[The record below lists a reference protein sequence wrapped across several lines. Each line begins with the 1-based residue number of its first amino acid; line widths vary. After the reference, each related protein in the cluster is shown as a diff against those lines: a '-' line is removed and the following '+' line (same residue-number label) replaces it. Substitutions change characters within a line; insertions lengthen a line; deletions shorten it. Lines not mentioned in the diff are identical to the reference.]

1 MFFSD
6 HELQVELIQKGVSMK
21 FIHSVICI
29 EKDSNDVSV
38 RNHFLTSESKVLN
51 I

>member
-1 MFFSD
+1 
-6 HELQVELIQKGVSMK
+6 MK
-21 FIHSVICI
+21 FIHSVICA

-38 RNHFLTSESKVLN
+38 RNHFLISELKILN